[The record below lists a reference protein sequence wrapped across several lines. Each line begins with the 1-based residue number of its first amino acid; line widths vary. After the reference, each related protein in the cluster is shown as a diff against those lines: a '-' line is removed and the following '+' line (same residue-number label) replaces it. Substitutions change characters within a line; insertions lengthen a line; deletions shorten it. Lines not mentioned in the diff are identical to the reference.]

1 MRVVGTPNP
10 HPFKPQAFWNDLM
23 LAERAQLASSTRLRL
38 KDAGRVWDF
47 PEVTACCMQ
56 GAHSKPSSIKQ
67 RPLLARARVELCS
80 QNLPTMRTQRLSD

>member
-38 KDAGRVWDF
+38 KDAGRGLLCIGTSDPLWRVGS
-47 PEVTACCMQ
+47 CQ
-56 GAHSKPSSIKQ
+56 KGKSSFRWHLFIQ
-67 RPLLARARVELCS
+67 
-80 QNLPTMRTQRLSD
+80 SDVSIHAL